1 MNWVLMTTG
10 VIFVVCI
17 VIGVYRGAIRIAVSL
32 AATAVTLIVVY
43 FATPYVA
50 DAIAKYTPLDDMIK
64 SQVITTMANAAAS
77 QLTGD
82 EDVGLD
88 EDSVRKVLEAAGV
101 TEAQLEQYGITI
113 GDIVCGN
120 VSSQDLEQFGI
131 SGSVLDG
138 LTGEEGGS
146 MEDVITSADIPR
158 EVQME
163 AIEAADLPDVF
174 KSLLSTNNNS
184 EMYTMLGVRTFAEYV
199 GSFLSKLVIHVVA
212 FLCTFILV
220 TIIIRAVVFALDI
233 VSSLPVLGLLNRMA
247 GGVIGIFGAM
257 IIVWTLFVL
266 ITLLYTT
273 SFGKE
278 AYAMIQSDSILQMLY
293 TYNPIMKLAVMFR

>member
-10 VIFVVCI
+10 VIFVLCI

-64 SQVITTMANAAAS
+64 SQVVSTMANAAAA
-77 QLTGD
+77 QLAGD
-82 EDVGLD
+82 EDTGLD
-88 EDSVRKVLEAAGV
+88 ADSVRKVLEAAGI
-101 TEAQLEQYGITI
+101 TEAQLAQYGITI
-113 GDIVCGN
+113 EDIVCGN

-138 LTGEEGGS
+138 LNGEEGGS

-158 EVQME
+158 EMQIE

-184 EMYTMLGVRTFAEYV
+184 EMYAVLGVETFAEYV
-199 GSFLSKLVIHVVA
+199 GSFLAKLLIHVVA

-247 GGVIGIFGAM
+247 GGVIGILGAM

-278 AYAMIQSDSILQMLY
+278 AYEMIQSDSILQTLY
-293 TYNPIMKLAVMFR
+293 AYNPIMKLAVMFR

>member
-10 VIFVVCI
+10 VIFVACI
-17 VIGVYRGAIRIAVSL
+17 VIGVYRGAVRIAVSL
-32 AATAVTLIVVY
+32 AATAVTLVVVC

-64 SQVITTMANAAAS
+64 SQVVATMANAAAA

-82 EDVGLD
+82 EDTGLD
-88 EDSVRKVLEAAGV
+88 ADSVRKVLEAAGI
-101 TEAQLEQYGITI
+101 TESQLEQYGITI
-113 GDIVCGN
+113 GDIVSGN
-120 VSSQDLEQFGI
+120 VSSQDLERFGI
-131 SGSVLDG
+131 SGGVLDG
-138 LTGEEGGS
+138 LNGEEGGS

-158 EVQME
+158 EMQME
-163 AIEAADLPDVF
+163 AIEAADIPDIF
-174 KSLLSTNNNS
+174 KSLLSANNNS
-184 EMYTMLGVRTFAEYV
+184 EMYTMLGVKTFAEYV
-199 GSFLSKLVIHVVA
+199 GSFLAKLVIHVVA

-247 GGVIGIFGAM
+247 GGVIGILGAM